1 MSGTGIGALSDPMAV
16 AGSLKGI
23 LPSNVSGGTGPL
35 FTESIP
41 GDKNLAGGQSL
52 PHMTGGRRKRRK
64 SCHGGRRRR
73 KTRKTR
79 KSRK

>member
-52 PHMTGGRRKRRK
+52 PHMTGGRRRRK